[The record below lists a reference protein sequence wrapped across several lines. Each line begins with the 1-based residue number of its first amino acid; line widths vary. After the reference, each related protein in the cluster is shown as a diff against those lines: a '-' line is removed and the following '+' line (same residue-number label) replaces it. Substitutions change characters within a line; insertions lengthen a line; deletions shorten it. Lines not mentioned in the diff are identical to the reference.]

1 MKVLITG
8 ATGLIGSAIVKAC
21 HDQAIAVHYLTT
33 SKTKLQDQYH
43 YKGFYWNPS
52 KGNIDTACF
61 EGVDA
66 IINLAGAT
74 IAKRWTKKCKTLILE
89 SRVEALNCLNRGL
102 VQTKHNVKHLVSASG
117 IGIYPSSLTKYYD
130 ETFTEVSPT
139 FLGDVVEHWEKAVDD
154 IAQLGIK
161 TSKIRIGLVLAKNG
175 GALPQ
180 MAKPITFWAGAAFG
194 SGDQWQSWIHIDD
207 LARLFVYALTHQL
220 EGIYNAVA
228 PNPVTQT
235 ELTKAIA
242 RALDKPL
249 WLPNIPKG
257 VIRLMLGKM
266 HILLFES
273 QRVCSKK
280 MENKGFQFEFPNLEP
295 ALMDLQGLVK

>member
-8 ATGLIGSAIVKAC
+8 ATGLIGSAIVNAC

-33 SKTKLQDQYH
+33 SKTKLQEQSH

-52 KGNIDTACF
+52 KGDMDTACF

-74 IAKRWTKKCKTLILE
+74 IAKRWTKKRKTLILQ
-89 SRVEALNCLNRGL
+89 SRVEALHCLKQGL
-102 VQTKHNVKHLVSASG
+102 AQTKHHVKHLVSASG

-130 ETFTEVSPT
+130 ETCNDVSQT
-139 FLGDVVEHWEKAVDD
+139 FLGHVVEHWEKAVDD
-154 IAQLGIK
+154 LAQLGIK

-180 MAKPITFWAGAAFG
+180 LVKPIRCYVGAAFG
-194 SGDQWQSWIHIDD
+194 RGDQWQSWIHIDD
-207 LARLFVYALTHQL
+207 LAHLFVYVLKHQL

-228 PNPVTQT
+228 PNPVIQM

-242 RALDKPL
+242 RTLNSPL

-257 VIRLMLGKM
+257 ILQLVLGKM
-266 HILLFES
+266 HLLLFES
-273 QRVCSKK
+273 QRVCAKK
-280 MENKGFQFEFPNLEP
+280 IEDKGFQFEFPNLEP
-295 ALMDLQGLVK
+295 ALADILD